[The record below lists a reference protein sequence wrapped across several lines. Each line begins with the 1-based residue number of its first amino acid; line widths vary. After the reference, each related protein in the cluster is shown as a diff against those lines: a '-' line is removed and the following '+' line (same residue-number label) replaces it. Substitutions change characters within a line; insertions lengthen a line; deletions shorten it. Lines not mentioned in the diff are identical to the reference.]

1 MFPSTRS
8 PKTCPTERPDSAVAA
23 PPSRHR
29 GVFLCLF
36 ALIGLLVSLRPARA
50 DYNWNE
56 IEADNSLLS
65 KTTESSGLQGSVNL
79 GYLATTGN
87 SVSKSLNAKILMGY
101 RVGRWRTDLN
111 LNWIQASA
119 AGILSDQ
126 SREASSQTDYDFN
139 SHNYTFLYLDYLNAP
154 FIGYLR
160 RYTEVVGYGRRLI
173 AIPGQSLD
181 AEVGVGARQTL
192 PTIGPSRSSAI
203 ERVALNYRWR
213 ISRTSSLV
221 EGLSLARG
229 TTSTYS
235 ESNTSLILHV
245 EGNLALSVSYDISH
259 DSTVPVGFVKTNT
272 ETSVSLIYSFN

>member
-1 MFPSTRS
+1 MSPST
-8 PKTCPTERPDSAVAA
+8 
-23 PPSRHR
+23 PPSRTRPTEWLDGLTAAPAWQR

-36 ALIGLLVSLRPARA
+36 VLIALWGSIRPVRA

-56 IEADNSLLS
+56 IEADKSLLTQ
-65 KTTESSGLQGSVNL
+65 TTESSGLQGSVNL

-87 SVSKSLNAKILMGY
+87 SVSRSLNAKVLMGY
-101 RVGRWRTDLN
+101 RVGPWRTDLN

-119 AGILSDQ
+119 AGVLSDQ

-154 FIGYLR
+154 FSGYLR

-181 AEVGVGARQTL
+181 AELGVGARQTL
-192 PTIGPSRSSAI
+192 PTTGPSRSSAI
-203 ERVALNYRWR
+203 ERLALNYRWR

-221 EGLSLARG
+221 EGVSLARG

-235 ESNTSLILHV
+235 ESSTSLILHV
-245 EGNLALSVSYDISH
+245 AGNLALSASYTISH
-259 DSTVPVGFVKTNT
+259 DSTVPVGFLKTNT